1 MVENSLYILAAYLIG
16 SVPFGYIAGRING
29 IDLRE
34 HGSHNIGATNTVRVL
49 GKRWGIP
56 VFILDFLKGFVPL
69 LLMKYHLGEDVTRFD
84 ASQMGWLVGMLFALV
99 LGHTFTCFLRF
110 RGGKGVAT
118 TAGCLAALSPTI
130 GLCAVAAWVVC
141 MILTRYVS
149 LSSMVAGVAM
159 LLSAA
164 YLFWYRDGVC
174 SVADMMV
181 LGLLFLVFVLVV
193 VKHRSN
199 IVRLYR
205 GTEPKAFSS
214 KR

>member
-56 VFILDFLKGFVPL
+56 VFILDFLKGFIPL
-69 LLMKYHLGEDVTRFD
+69 LLMKYHLGEDVTQFD
-84 ASQMGWLVGMLFALV
+84 AGQMGWLVGMLFALV

-110 RGGKGVAT
+110 KGGKGVAT
-118 TAGCLAALSPTI
+118 TAGCLVALAPSI
-130 GLCAVAAWVVC
+130 GLWAVGAWVLC

-159 LLSAA
+159 MLSAA
-164 YLFWYRDGVC
+164 YLFWFRDGEC

-181 LGLLFLVFVLVV
+181 LGLLLLVFVLVV

-199 IVRLYR
+199 IVRLCR
-205 GTEPKAFSS
+205 GTEPRAFS
-214 KR
+214 KN